1 MPLVVVLHT
10 LGPSAALSTPLLAQ
24 ADREFIIHH
33 SIRFSNQRSSQRHA
47 LGGLEIHI
55 EEGLQEE
62 IPSQFIRHRG
72 IYNDRDIAREHVKI
86 QHTKLRKENE
96 KNKQKN
102 QKKPKKKQFL
112 LFLVAKRKTKKKII
126 KKK

>member
-96 KNKQKN
+96 KTQDVSIKYLGTKRV
-102 QKKPKKKQFL
+102 FGLYYYTL
-112 LFLVAKRKTKKKII
+112 LH
-126 KKK
+126 

>member
-24 ADREFIIHH
+24 ADREF
-33 SIRFSNQRSSQRHA
+33 SIQQSEFQTSAAASVTHWVVCKFTW
-47 LGGLEIHI
+47 LF

-86 QHTKLRKENE
+86 QHTSSE
-96 KNKQKN
+96 
-102 QKKPKKKQFL
+102 KKKTVCFSL
-112 LFLVAKRKTKKKII
+112 
-126 KKK
+126 

>member
-96 KNKQKN
+96 KNKQTKKPKKN
-102 QKKPKKKQFL
+102 QKKPVFAFPRSKKKN
-112 LFLVAKRKTKKKII
+112 KKENN
-126 KKK
+126 